1 MIRRT
6 LFCALTAITLLWA
19 QTSTGEID
27 VAVSDASEAVITGA
41 RVTVTGAETGAVA
54 RTIVTN
60 SSGLA
65 AVPLLHPGT
74 YDLRVEKD
82 GFKTLLRKGVVL
94 QVTEV
99 VSLRLSLEVG
109 ATTQSITIAEQ
120 SPLVDTTTNTEG
132 QVVNNQTMEQLPLN
146 GRNYLQLA
154 ILTAGTVP
162 STNKDQSFSAFGNRG
177 MQNEYLLDGGL
188 NESFIRGIDNHQRD
202 AMRPSLE
209 AVEEFKVQTSNYSA
223 EYGASAG
230 GVVTVVTKSG
240 GNQIHGSAF
249 DFLRNRDIAARDFF
263 APPGPKPPLIYNE
276 FGGSLG
282 GPIKKNRA
290 WLFGAYQGTQIHQSS
305 IVISTVPTLAN
316 RNGTFTTPIFDP
328 NTTVASGSSFVRTP
342 FPNNTIPS

>member
-6 LFCALTAITLLWA
+6 LFYALASTTLLWT

-263 APPGPKPPLIYNE
+263 APPGTRRSRHAP
-276 FGGSLG
+276 
-282 GPIKKNRA
+282 A
-290 WLFGAYQGTQIHQSS
+290 AGAVY
-305 IVISTVPTLAN
+305 
-316 RNGTFTTPIFDP
+316 
-328 NTTVASGSSFVRTP
+328 GSSHHRLRAVGSSPLRGYDSAAGEAHEQGPVFSRELHVWAGH
-342 FPNNTIPS
+342 